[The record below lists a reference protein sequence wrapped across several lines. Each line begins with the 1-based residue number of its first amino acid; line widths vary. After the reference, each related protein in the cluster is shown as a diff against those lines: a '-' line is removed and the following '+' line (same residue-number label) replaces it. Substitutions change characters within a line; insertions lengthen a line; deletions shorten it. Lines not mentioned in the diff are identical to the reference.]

1 MRIRVLLFVA
11 LLIAGC
17 GADPA
22 AVPVGV
28 PSVTVLPSG
37 VTFAPPVPKSATRP
51 CNPRESL
58 RPMGSAVTA
67 GSTMARIRERGRLVL
82 GIGSSAYL
90 LSHRDPY
97 DGKVKG
103 FEAEIARE
111 VAAAIFNGDREKIQ
125 FRALNAAERIP
136 AVRGV
141 DDKGNAVESVDMV
154 MAAMT
159 MTCERWEQVAFSTEY
174 YSAGQKVL
182 VNKKSGINS
191 TADLAGKKVC
201 ASATSTNI
209 KTIAELPARPTP
221 VAAANTSD
229 CLVLLQQGQ
238 IDAVST
244 GDVILA
250 GLAAQDEATQ
260 ILPER
265 FTDEPTGIAMSLN
278 APDLVRFVNGVL
290 ENLRTSGR
298 WQQLHDEYLTEY
310 IVDAKPPVPQYK
322 AE

>member
-1 MRIRVLLFVA
+1 MLVIAVAVLG
-11 LLIAGC
+11 GC
-17 GADPA
+17 GVAPE
-22 AVPVGV
+22 AVPVSL

-37 VTFAPPVPKSATRP
+37 VQIPASVPEISTKP

-58 RPMGSAVTA
+58 RPQPGPVAAGGAV
-67 GSTMARIRERGRLVL
+67 ARIRERGRLVL
-82 GIGSSAYL
+82 GVGSNAFL

-97 DGKVKG
+97 TGRVEG

-111 VAAAIFNGDREKIQ
+111 IAAAIFAGDRTKIQ

-136 AVRGV
+136 AIRGV
-141 DDKGNAVESVDMV
+141 DDRGNQVDMVDMV

-159 MTCERWEQVAFSTEY
+159 MTCERRERVAFSAEY
-174 YSAGQKVL
+174 YSAGQRILVL
-182 VNKKSGINS
+182 RRSGIRS
-191 TADLAGKKVC
+191 AADLGGKKVC

-209 KTIAELPARPTP
+209 RTIADLPARAVP
-221 VAAANTSD
+221 VAAANTTD
-229 CLVLLQQGQ
+229 CLLMLQQGQ

-250 GLAAQDEATQ
+250 GLAAQDAATE
-260 ILPER
+260 IVGPR

-278 APDLVRFVNGVL
+278 SPDLVRFVNGVL
-290 ENLRTSGR
+290 DNLRTSGK
-298 WQQLHDEYLTEY
+298 WQQLHDQWLLAYSAE
-310 IVDAKPPVPQYK
+310 AKPPVPQYT

>member
-1 MRIRVLLFVA
+1 MKIRALLVVA
-11 LLIAGC
+11 LLITGC
-17 GADPA
+17 GAEPA
-22 AVPVGV
+22 VVPVGV
-28 PSVTVLPSG
+28 PSVTVMPSG
-37 VTFAPPVPKSATRP
+37 VTFAPPLPESATRP
-51 CNPRESL
+51 CNPKESL
-58 RPMGSAVTA
+58 RPAGGAVEP
-67 GSTMARIRERGRLVL
+67 GSTMARIRERGRLIL

-103 FEAEIARE
+103 FDADIARE
-111 VAAAIFNGDREKIQ
+111 IAAAIFNGDREKIQ

-136 AVRGV
+136 AIRGA
-141 DDKGNAVESVDMV
+141 DDKGNPVEPVDMV

-159 MTCERWEQVAFSTEY
+159 MTCERWEQVAFSAEY

-182 VNKKSGINS
+182 VNKKSGITS

-209 KTIAELPARPTP
+209 KTIAELPAKPTP

-229 CLVLLQQGQ
+229 CLVMLQQGQ

-290 ENLRTSGR
+290 ENLRNSGR
-298 WQQLHDEYLTEY
+298 WQQLQDQYLAKY
-310 IVDAKPPVPQYK
+310 IVDARPPVPQYK